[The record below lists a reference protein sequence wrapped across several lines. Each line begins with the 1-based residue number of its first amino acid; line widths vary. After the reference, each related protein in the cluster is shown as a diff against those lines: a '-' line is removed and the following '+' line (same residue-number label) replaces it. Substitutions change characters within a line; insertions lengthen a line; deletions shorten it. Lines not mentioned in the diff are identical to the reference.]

1 MQRWTRLHPWTVV
14 QPLFL
19 LPLGSCTPA
28 TSTIPH
34 LLFPPPGVG
43 QVPFRLGLSELLSSL
58 LLLGLQGEPGCSWE
72 QPALPPPAVLA
83 LAKSML
89 GGWEAWHS

>member
-1 MQRWTRLHPWTVV
+1 MVEP
-14 QPLFL
+14 PFL

-34 LLFPPPGVG
+34 LLFRPRGG
-43 QVPFRLGLSELLSSL
+43 GVPFRLGLSELLPSL
-58 LLLGLQGEPGCSWE
+58 LLLGLQGEPSCSWE

-89 GGWEAWHS
+89 GGWEAWLS